1 MRQRQARRGSIF
13 AYLVD
18 LPTYRPT
25 YYCRKGFR
33 DLPIGT
39 YQPPLGRSIGWIG
52 RRPNP
57 SDSNG

>member
-18 LPTYRPT
+18 LPAYRPT

-33 DLPIGT
+33 DLPIE
-39 YQPPLGRSIGWIG
+39 PINLP
-52 RRPNP
+52 
-57 SDSNG
+57 